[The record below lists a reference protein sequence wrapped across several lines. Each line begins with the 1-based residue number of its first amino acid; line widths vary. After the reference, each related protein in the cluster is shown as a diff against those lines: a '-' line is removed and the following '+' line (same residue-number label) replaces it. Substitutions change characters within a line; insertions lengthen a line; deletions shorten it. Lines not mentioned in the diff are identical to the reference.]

1 MAVRTCLALLLAL
14 TFIPL
19 NAPQAKMYKWV
30 DKDGNVTYSQLKPP
44 NVKAET
50 VKLHGVQSVSE
61 EQAKERL
68 NNLTDKADTA
78 RKDREFESTATAETK
93 ERNER
98 LKENCETA
106 RQNLRVLKTGARV
119 KSTDSNTGGSFL
131 TDEQKAAQ
139 LAQANKNIENNCN

>member
-61 EQAKERL
+61 EETKERL

-78 RKDREFESTATAETK
+78 RKDREFESTATTETK
-93 ERNER
+93 QRNER

-106 RQNLRVLKTGARV
+106 RQNLRVLKAGVRI
-119 KSTDSNTGGSFL
+119 KSTDPKAGGAYL

-139 LAQANKNIENNCN
+139 LEQAKKNIENSCS